1 MHTPETDIALIRRV
15 LAVIAARP
23 DAAHFAPITEL
34 AARTIELLAAGPL
47 SDQHVAE
54 LATALR
60 SIVLSHADRFGR
72 RAARALFDVVCAAA
86 EATDRVAA
94 LEAGVGVRDEHVSKV
109 TESAGHGESAR

>member
-15 LAVIAARP
+15 IAVIAARP
-23 DAAHFAPITEL
+23 DADHFAPITQL
-34 AARTIELLAAGPL
+34 AARPIALLAAGPL

-54 LATALR
+54 LCTKLRSPATA
-60 SIVLSHADRFGR
+60 HMQRFGR

-86 EATDRVAA
+86 EATDRVTA
-94 LEAGVGVRDEHVSKV
+94 LEAGVGVGEHPSKV